1 MKNTFLA
8 ILTGFALTVL
18 FYALGALFSGGGHD
32 LTAIT
37 AFFPYSL
44 SLGILT
50 KDTRWDRVGGFVVMT
65 LLVLQFPVYAIILAT
80 IKRGR
85 LKAIALLIL
94 LSLHV
99 LAVLIGLRIYYRSR
113 PNHFYGAIQLFVRL
127 ERGPSVF

>member
-1 MKNTFLA
+1 MKNTFFA

-50 KDTRWDRVGGFVVMT
+50 RNTRWDRVGGFVVMT

-94 LSLHV
+94 LALHV

-113 PNHFYGAIQLFVRL
+113 PNYGNYILD
-127 ERGPSVF
+127 